1 MPYLPAKS
9 LLKLKGQEI
18 DKRKLDLE
26 KYIRALCL
34 RKDVVQ
40 LPDFLNFIDFE
51 SYNTNEIFSPKEL
64 GGLTNLSFGV
74 SDFLFV
80 KEAKILFVALADM
93 SILSKMDDIFSSF
106 TSKGNNDIRGS
117 VHAYKVEGTNNLSFN
132 LLWKKDFKNPVFLLL
147 NFFVLFIIFF
157 SKTTCLY
164 WDQALTFLAVGF
176 DEGSCECI
184 RVSTEHNYQEF
195 DEVYSK

>member
-18 DKRKLDLE
+18 DKRRLDLE

-64 GGLTNLSFGV
+64 GGLTNLNFSV
-74 SDFLFV
+74 SDFIFV
-80 KEAKILFVALADM
+80 KEANILFVALADM

-117 VHAYKVEGTNNLSFN
+117 VHAYKVEGRNKFSFN
-132 LLWKKDFKNPVFLLL
+132 LLWKKDFKNPVSFFLCYL
-147 NFFVLFIIFF
+147 FFIIFIF
-157 SKTTCLY
+157 
-164 WDQALTFLAVGF
+164 
-176 DEGSCECI
+176 
-184 RVSTEHNYQEF
+184 
-195 DEVYSK
+195 